1 VALCVVASAA
11 LAGCQPAGA
20 QPRSAFAPDTSASER
35 QYGSAMTVGLRVTL
49 DPESADEPRVRIA
62 AVVRDLDGVETT
74 TEVGEYEGTATQQP
88 AEPNELVHVRVDN
101 ARGASHVTVRMG
113 SDGQLEVH
121 HQLDAGP
128 DTTVRRIPLRDDASV
143 EASDPPVQHTN

>member
-1 VALCVVASAA
+1 LCVVAVAA
-11 LAGCQPAGA
+11 LTGCHPAGA
-20 QPRSAFAPDTSASER
+20 QPRSAVAPDTSASER

-49 DPESADEPRVRIA
+49 DSDSADEPHVRIA

-74 TEVGEYEGTATQQP
+74 TEVGEYDGTATQQP
-88 AEPNELVHVRVDN
+88 VQGDELVHVRVDN
-101 ARGASHVTVRMG
+101 ASGASHLTVRMG

-128 DTTVRRIPLRDDASV
+128 DTTLRRIPLRDNV
-143 EASDPPVQHTN
+143 RVRASDPPVEQTN